1 MEARDGGVA
10 MIVLFGTADD
20 PILAAIAEALELRS
34 VGHRVLDQ
42 RCAPPEFRPRICTQ
56 VSSTSES
63 TIDGE
68 PVRGVVLRPVAVAD
82 VAAAEGWAPDGPE
95 IAAAAL
101 FASDFLAHCEF
112 EPWTVINRLS
122 TQASNLSKPWQLE
135 HIRRWFD
142 VPRTL
147 VTTDASA
154 AAAFHASCGRIIVKS
169 VSAVRSIVREVQPDR
184 DLAPVA
190 HCPTL
195 FQERIE
201 GVDVR
206 VHVVGRSVFA
216 TRMTSDADDYRYDTE
231 TRRESMAVP
240 ERIAHRCVQLSDSLG
255 LLLAGCDFRV
265 TPSGRWVCF
274 EVNPSPAF
282 TYFEPRPETPIAEA
296 VAELLRDADSGPQGT
311 QPGGWSYAARYGS
324 TSKESSSRHTTSTVS
339 ADADRMADTMASRW
353 SSSCLTSTAG
363 PAEAGSQ

>member
-1 MEARDGGVA
+1 M
-10 MIVLFGTADD
+10 
-20 PILAAIAEALELRS
+20 
-34 VGHRVLDQ
+34 
-42 RCAPPEFRPRICTQ
+42 
-56 VSSTSES
+56 
-63 TIDGE
+63 
-68 PVRGVVLRPVAVAD
+68 
-82 VAAAEGWAPDGPE
+82 
-95 IAAAAL
+95 
-101 FASDFLAHCEF
+101 
-112 EPWTVINRLS
+112 
-122 TQASNLSKPWQLE
+122 
-135 HIRRWFD
+135 
-142 VPRTL
+142 
-147 VTTDASA
+147 
-154 AAAFHASCGRIIVKS
+154 
-169 VSAVRSIVREVQPDR
+169 QPDR

-296 VAELLRDADSGPQGT
+296 VAELLRDADSGPQGNNPAVGLSGAIR
-311 QPGGWSYAARYGS
+311 QYLAGVVVAPHHQHRFRGCRSNGGHNGVAMVVVMSHLDGRTRRGWLPVAHPHR
-324 TSKESSSRHTTSTVS
+324 E
-339 ADADRMADTMASRW
+339 
-353 SSSCLTSTAG
+353 LI
-363 PAEAGSQ
+363 SQRLA